1 MDQLLPLA
9 SLGEA
14 WGSRGGALGARVPK
28 ERLSALLPYRNAC
41 QDRSGKALFT
51 AQATLAWTRSRR
63 AQSKSK

>member
-28 ERLSALLPYRNAC
+28 ERLSALLLLVGE
-41 QDRSGKALFT
+41 RSSFAY
-51 AQATLAWTRSRR
+51 AQLVTLLRPHER
-63 AQSKSK
+63 